1 MKKLERKIKRAR
13 ENYLKIETSGLSR
26 EIDSIIVA
34 SLVEKNSD
42 VLKTFY
48 LENLKEEKNLLE
60 EVLPILQGKEFITY
74 SGKTFD
80 LPFIREK
87 VKFYFNKDL
96 DFNLIDLQEVTK
108 KYNFIFNLDSHS
120 NKNLLEKFIGLE
132 NLRDQK
138 EYQGIKIK
146 TLFKNYLEGD
156 ESAIEKILA
165 YNFMSLEN
173 LILLDA
179 KIKEN
184 LEKNLSLKVLD
195 FTFFIRDIKL
205 LDNKLEISGVTNYAY
220 DYFSNNELYTIEIS
234 GLEEEEKFGEEEKN
248 KGEEK
253 NCQSENFYQ
262 SLKND
267 GSEKICESSKN
278 YESLKNY
285 QSENFSESTK
295 NYDSENNYE
304 SGKFYES
311 VKINKLDKKFSLKIN
326 TEDGL
331 YDGKTSCYYV
341 KKKDLDFDLT
351 NPSKI
356 KSPAQIQILY
366 YKNHVLKNEKE
377 LMRKII
383 EKELG
388 QKKIP
393 PVSALQVVR

>member
-1 MKKLERKIKRAR
+1 MKILERKIIRAR

-26 EIDSIIVA
+26 EIDSIIVM
-34 SLVEKNSD
+34 SLVEKNRD

-60 EVLPILQGKEFITY
+60 EVLPILQGKEFLTY

-96 DFNLIDLQEVTK
+96 DLKVTDLQEVTK
-108 KYNFIFNLDSHS
+108 NYNFIFNLESHS

-132 NLRDQK
+132 NLKDQK

-156 ESAIEKILA
+156 KTAIEKILD
-165 YNFMSLEN
+165 YNYLSLDN
-173 LILLDA
+173 LSLLDA
-179 KIKEN
+179 KIKEE

-195 FTFFIRDIKL
+195 FRFFIRDIKL
-205 LDNKLEISGVTNYAY
+205 LENKLELSGVTNYGS

-234 GLEEEEKFGEEEKN
+234 ELEEGEKFGEEEKN

-253 NCQSENFYQ
+253 ICQSKNFYQ
-262 SLKND
+262 SLKN
-267 GSEKICESSKN
+267 
-278 YESLKNY
+278 YT
-285 QSENFSESTK
+285 SENFSESAK
-295 NYDSENNYE
+295 NYE
-304 SGKFYES
+304 SIK
-311 VKINKLDKKFSLKIN
+311 NKKEDKKFSLKIN

-331 YDGKTSCYYV
+331 YDHKNSCYYV

-366 YKNHVLKNEKE
+366 YKNHVFKNEKE

-388 QKKIP
+388 Q
-393 PVSALQVVR
+393 

>member
-1 MKKLERKIKRAR
+1 MERKIKKSR

-26 EIDSIIVA
+26 EIDSIIVV
-34 SLVEKNSD
+34 SLVEKNSEA
-42 VLKTFY
+42 LKTFY

-60 EVLPILQGKEFITY
+60 EVMPILQGKEFVTY

-80 LPFIREK
+80 LPYIREK
-87 VKFYFNKDL
+87 VKFYFNKELDL
-96 DFNLIDLQEVTK
+96 NFIDLQEVTK
-108 KYNFIFNLDSHS
+108 KYNFIFNLDSHA

-146 TLFKNYLEGD
+146 TLFKNYLED
-156 ESAIEKILA
+156 HKAAIEKILD
-165 YNFMSLEN
+165 YNYLSLEN

-179 KIKEN
+179 KIKEE
-184 LEKNLSLKVLD
+184 LEKNLSLKILD

-205 LDNKLEISGVTNYAY
+205 LDNKLEISGVTNYGS

-234 GLEEEEKFGEEEKN
+234 GLEEEEKFCEEEKN

-262 SLKND
+262 SLKNY
-267 GSEKICESSKN
+267 GSENFSESEKN
-278 YESLKNY
+278 YESVKNYGSMKNY
-285 QSENFSESTK
+285 QSENFFESVK
-295 NYDSENNYE
+295 NYQSKNN
-304 SGKFYES
+304 SKSAKNYES
-311 VKINKLDKKFSLKIN
+311 VKNKEEDKKFSLKIN

-331 YDGKTSCYYV
+331 YDHKNTCYYV
-341 KKKDLDFDLT
+341 KKKNLDFDLT

-366 YKNHVLKNEKE
+366 YKNHLYKNQVE

-388 QKKIP
+388 K
-393 PVSALQVVR
+393 

>member
-26 EIDSIIVA
+26 EIDSIIVV
-34 SLVEKNSD
+34 SLVEKNRE

-60 EVLPILQGKEFITY
+60 EVMPILQGKEFVTY

-87 VKFYFNKDL
+87 VKFYYNKDL
-96 DFNLIDLQEVTK
+96 YLKVIDLQEVTK
-108 KYNFIFNLDSHS
+108 KYNFIFNLESHS

-156 ESAIEKILA
+156 KAAIEKILD
-165 YNFMSLEN
+165 YNYLSLEN

-179 KIKEN
+179 KIKEE
-184 LEKNLSLKVLD
+184 LETNLSLKILD

-205 LDNKLEISGVTNYAY
+205 LENKLEISGVTNYGS

-253 NCQSENFYQ
+253 ICQSENFYQ
-262 SLKND
+262 SLKNY
-267 GSEKICESSKN
+267 GSEKICESAKN
-278 YESLKNY
+278 YGSLKSYESMKNY

-295 NYDSENNYE
+295 SYRLAKN
-304 SGKFYES
+304 YES
-311 VKINKLDKKFSLKIN
+311 VKNKEEDKKFSLKIN

-366 YKNHVLKNEKE
+366 YKNHLYKNQVE

-388 QKKIP
+388 Q
-393 PVSALQVVR
+393 

>member
-13 ENYLKIETSGLSR
+13 KNYLKIETSGLSR
-26 EIDSIIVA
+26 EIDSIIVV
-34 SLVEKNSD
+34 SLVEKNRE

-60 EVLPILQGKEFITY
+60 EVLPILQGKEFVTY

-96 DFNLIDLQEVTK
+96 DLKVIDLQEVTK
-108 KYNFIFNLDSHS
+108 NYNFIFNLESHS

-132 NLRDQK
+132 NLKELK

-156 ESAIEKILA
+156 KAAIEKILA

-173 LILLDA
+173 LSLLDA
-179 KIKEN
+179 KIKEE

-205 LDNKLEISGVTNYAY
+205 LENKLEISGSTNYGS

-234 GLEEEEKFGEEEKN
+234 GLEEEEKFGEEEKCDE
-248 KGEEK
+248 EEK

-262 SLKND
+262 YLKNYGSLKIYQ
-267 GSEKICESSKN
+267 SENNSESAKT

-285 QSENFSESTK
+285 QSENFSESVK
-295 NYDSENNYE
+295 IYE
-304 SGKFYES
+304 SAKKYES
-311 VKINKLDKKFSLKIN
+311 VKNKEEDKKFSLKIN

-331 YDGKTSCYYV
+331 YDHKNSCYYV

-366 YKNHVLKNEKE
+366 YKNHLYENQVE

-388 QKKIP
+388 
-393 PVSALQVVR
+393 

>member
-1 MKKLERKIKRAR
+1 MKKLERKIKRAG

-26 EIDSIIVA
+26 EIDSIIVV
-34 SLVEKNSD
+34 SLVEKNSE

-48 LENLKEEKNLLE
+48 LENLKDEKNLLE
-60 EVLPILQGKEFITY
+60 EVMPILQGKEFVTY

-96 DFNLIDLQEVTK
+96 DLKVIDLQEVTK
-108 KYNFIFNLDSHS
+108 NYNFIFNLDSHS

-132 NLRDQK
+132 NLKDQK

-146 TLFKNYLEGD
+146 TLYKNYLEGHK
-156 ESAIEKILA
+156 SAIEKILD
-165 YNFMSLEN
+165 YNYLSLEN
-173 LILLDA
+173 LILLYA
-179 KIKEN
+179 KIKEE
-184 LEKNLSLKVLD
+184 LEKNLSLKILD

-205 LDNKLEISGVTNYAY
+205 LDNKLEISGVTNYRS
-220 DYFSNNELYTIEIS
+220 DYFSSKDLYSLEIS

-248 KGEEK
+248 
-253 NCQSENFYQ
+253 CQSENFYQ
-262 SLKND
+262 YLKNY
-267 GSEKICESSKN
+267 GSENFSESSKN
-278 YESLKNY
+278 YESVKNK
-285 QSENFSESTK
+285 EE
-295 NYDSENNYE
+295 
-304 SGKFYES
+304 
-311 VKINKLDKKFSLKIN
+311 DKKFSLKIN

-331 YDGKTSCYYV
+331 YDHKNSCYYV

-366 YKNHVLKNEKE
+366 YKNHVFKNEKE

-388 QKKIP
+388 Q
-393 PVSALQVVR
+393 

>member
-1 MKKLERKIKRAR
+1 MERKIKRAR

-26 EIDSIIVA
+26 EIDSIIVV
-34 SLVEKNSD
+34 SLVEKNRD

-48 LENLKEEKNLLE
+48 LENLKDEKNLLE
-60 EVLPILQGKEFITY
+60 EVLPILQGKEFVTY

-96 DFNLIDLQEVTK
+96 DLKVIDLQEVTK
-108 KYNFIFNLDSHS
+108 NYNFIFNLESHS

-146 TLFKNYLEGD
+146 ALYKNYLEGHK
-156 ESAIEKILA
+156 SAIEKILA

-173 LILLDA
+173 LILLDE
-179 KIKEN
+179 KIKEE
-184 LEKNLSLKVLD
+184 LEKNLSLKILD
-195 FTFFIRDIKL
+195 FTFFIKGIKL
-205 LDNKLEISGVTNYAY
+205 LDNKLEISGVTNYGS
-220 DYFSNNELYTIEIS
+220 DYFSNNELYTFEIS
-234 GLEEEEKFGEEEKN
+234 GLEEEEKFGGEEKCGEEEK
-248 KGEEK
+248 KCE
-253 NCQSENFYQ
+253 SENFYQ
-262 SLKND
+262 YLKNY
-267 GSEKICESSKN
+267 GSENFSESTKN
-278 YESLKNY
+278 YESSKNY
-285 QSENFSESTK
+285 QSENFSESAK
-295 NYDSENNYE
+295 NYE
-304 SGKFYES
+304 SLKNYES
-311 VKINKLDKKFSLKIN
+311 VKNKEEDKKFTLKIN

-331 YDGKTSCYYV
+331 YDYKNSCYYV

-356 KSPAQIQILY
+356 KSPAKIQILY
-366 YKNHVLKNEKE
+366 YKNHLYKNQVE

-388 QKKIP
+388 Q
-393 PVSALQVVR
+393 

>member
-1 MKKLERKIKRAR
+1 MKKLERKIKKSR

-26 EIDSIIVA
+26 EKDSIIVV
-34 SLVEKNSD
+34 SLVEKNRE

-48 LENLKEEKNLLE
+48 VENLKEEKNLLE
-60 EVLPILQGKEFITY
+60 EVMPILQEKEFVTY

-87 VKFYFNKDL
+87 VKFYFNRDL
-96 DFNLIDLQEVTK
+96 DLNFIDLQEITK

-120 NKNLLEKFIGLE
+120 NKNLLEKFIGKDYLKE
-132 NLRDQK
+132 QK

-146 TLFKNYLEGD
+146 SLFKNYLEGD
-156 ESAIEKILA
+156 KSAIEKILA

-184 LEKNLSLKVLD
+184 LEKNLSLKILD

-205 LDNKLEISGVTNYAY
+205 LDNKLEISGVTNYGS

-234 GLEEEEKFGEEEKN
+234 GLEEEEKIRELEKN
-248 KGEEK
+248 KEEAK
-253 NCQSENFYQ
+253 N
-262 SLKND
+262 
-267 GSEKICESSKN
+267 
-278 YESLKNY
+278 
-285 QSENFSESTK
+285 
-295 NYDSENNYE
+295 
-304 SGKFYES
+304 
-311 VKINKLDKKFSLKIN
+311 FSLKIN

-331 YDGKTSCYYV
+331 YDDKNSCYYV
-341 KKKDLDFDLT
+341 KKKGLDFDLT

-356 KSPAQIQILY
+356 KSPQQIQILY
-366 YKNHVLKNEKE
+366 YKNHKFKNQVE

-383 EKELG
+383 VRELS
-388 QKKIP
+388 K
-393 PVSALQVVR
+393 

>member
-1 MKKLERKIKRAR
+1 MKKLERKIKRAS

-26 EIDSIIVA
+26 EIDSIIVV
-34 SLVEKNSD
+34 SLAEKNRD

-60 EVLPILQGKEFITY
+60 EVLPILKGKEFVTY

-96 DFNLIDLQEVTK
+96 DLKVIDLQEVTK

-156 ESAIEKILA
+156 KAAIEKILD
-165 YNFMSLEN
+165 YNYLSLEN
-173 LILLDA
+173 LISLDG
-179 KIKEN
+179 KIKEE

-205 LDNKLEISGVTNYAY
+205 LENKLEISGVTNYES

-234 GLEEEEKFGEEEKN
+234 GLEEEENFGEQKKCGEEEKN
-248 KGEEK
+248 CE
-253 NCQSENFYQ
+253 SENFYQ
-262 SLKND
+262 SL
-267 GSEKICESSKN
+267 KN

-285 QSENFSESTK
+285 QSENFSGSAK
-295 NYDSENNYE
+295 NSELAKN
-304 SGKFYES
+304 YES
-311 VKINKLDKKFSLKIN
+311 VKNKKEDKKFSLKIN

-331 YDGKTSCYYV
+331 YDHKNSCYYV

-366 YKNHVLKNEKE
+366 YKNHLYKNQVE

-388 QKKIP
+388 Q
-393 PVSALQVVR
+393 

>member
-26 EIDSIIVA
+26 EIDSIIVV
-34 SLVEKNSD
+34 SLVEKNRD

-60 EVLPILQGKEFITY
+60 EVMPILQVKEFVTY

-96 DFNLIDLQEVTK
+96 DLKVIDLQEVTK
-108 KYNFIFNLDSHS
+108 NYNFIFNLESHS

-146 TLFKNYLEGD
+146 TLYKNYLEGD
-156 ESAIEKILA
+156 KAAIEKILD
-165 YNFMSLEN
+165 YNYLSLEN

-179 KIKEN
+179 KIKEK
-184 LEKNLSLKVLD
+184 LGKNLSLKVLD

-205 LDNKLEISGVTNYAY
+205 MDNKLEISGVTNYGS

-234 GLEEEEKFGEEEKN
+234 GLEEEEIFGEEEKN
-248 KGEEK
+248 KEEEK

-262 SLKND
+262 SLKNY
-267 GSEKICESSKN
+267 G
-278 YESLKNY
+278 L
-285 QSENFSESTK
+285 ENFSESTK
-295 NYDSENNYE
+295 NYESSKNYQSENKSKSAKNYE
-304 SGKFYES
+304 SLKNYES
-311 VKINKLDKKFSLKIN
+311 IKNKKEDKKFSLKIN

-331 YDGKTSCYYV
+331 YDHKNSCYYV

-356 KSPAQIQILY
+356 KSPDQIQILY
-366 YKNHVLKNEKE
+366 YKNHLYKNQLE

-388 QKKIP
+388 
-393 PVSALQVVR
+393 

>member
-1 MKKLERKIKRAR
+1 MERKIKRAR
-13 ENYLKIETSGLSR
+13 KNYLKIETSGLSR
-26 EIDSIIVA
+26 EIDSIIVV
-34 SLVEKNSD
+34 SLVEKNRE

-48 LENLKEEKNLLE
+48 LENLKDEKNLLE
-60 EVLPILQGKEFITY
+60 EVVPILQGKEFVTY

-87 VKFYFNKDL
+87 VEFYFNKDL

-108 KYNFIFNLDSHS
+108 KYNFIFNLESHS

-156 ESAIEKILA
+156 KAAIEKILA

-179 KIKEN
+179 KIKEE
-184 LEKNLSLKVLD
+184 LETNLSLKFLD

-205 LDNKLEISGVTNYAY
+205 MDNKLEISGVTNYGY

-234 GLEEEEKFGEEEKN
+234 GLEEEEKCGEEEKN
-248 KGEEK
+248 KEEEK

-262 SLKND
+262 SP
-267 GSEKICESSKN
+267 KN
-278 YESLKNY
+278 YGSLKNY

-295 NYDSENNYE
+295 SYESLKNYQSENF
-304 SGKFYES
+304 SGSAKNYES
-311 VKINKLDKKFSLKIN
+311 VKNKEEDKKFSLKIN

-331 YDGKTSCYYV
+331 YDHKNTCYYV

-366 YKNHVLKNEKE
+366 YKSHVFKNEKE
-377 LMRKII
+377 LIEKII

-388 QKKIP
+388 
-393 PVSALQVVR
+393 

>member
-26 EIDSIIVA
+26 EIDSIIVV
-34 SLVEKNSD
+34 SLVEKNSE

-48 LENLKEEKNLLE
+48 LENLKDEKNLLE
-60 EVLPILQGKEFITY
+60 EVMPILQGKEFVTY

-80 LPFIREK
+80 FPFIREK
-87 VKFYFNKDL
+87 KKFYFNKDL
-96 DFNLIDLQEVTK
+96 DLKVIDLQEVTK

-156 ESAIEKILA
+156 KSAIEKILD
-165 YNFMSLEN
+165 YNYLSLEN
-173 LILLDA
+173 LISLDG
-179 KIKEN
+179 KIKEE

-205 LDNKLEISGVTNYAY
+205 LENKLEISGVTNYAY

-234 GLEEEEKFGEEEKN
+234 GLEEEEKFGEEEKIC
-248 KGEEK
+248 ESEK
-253 NCQSENFYQ
+253 FYESIKNYGPKNNSQSENNSESTKNYQ
-262 SLKND
+262 SA
-267 GSEKICESSKN
+267 KN

-285 QSENFSESTK
+285 GSENFSESTK
-295 NYDSENNYE
+295 NY
-304 SGKFYES
+304 GS
-311 VKINKLDKKFSLKIN
+311 VKNKEEDKKFSLKIN

-331 YDGKTSCYYV
+331 YDYKNSCYYV
-341 KKKDLDFDLT
+341 KKKDLGFDLT

-366 YKNHVLKNEKE
+366 YKNHVFKNQVE

-388 QKKIP
+388 Q
-393 PVSALQVVR
+393 

>member
-26 EIDSIIVA
+26 EIDSIIVV
-34 SLVEKNSD
+34 SLVEKNSE

-48 LENLKEEKNLLE
+48 LENLKEEINLLE
-60 EVLPILQGKEFITY
+60 EVMPILQGKEFVTY

-96 DFNLIDLQEVTK
+96 DLKVIDLQEVTK

-146 TLFKNYLEGD
+146 TLYKNYLEGD
-156 ESAIEKILA
+156 KSAIEKILD
-165 YNFMSLEN
+165 YNYLSLEN
-173 LILLDA
+173 LISLDG
-179 KIKEN
+179 KIKEE
-184 LEKNLSLKVLD
+184 LEKSLSLKILD

-205 LDNKLEISGVTNYAY
+205 LENKLEISGVTNYGS

-234 GLEEEEKFGEEEKN
+234 GLEEEEKCGEEEKN
-248 KGEEK
+248 NEEEK
-253 NCQSENFYQ
+253 NCESENFYQ
-262 SLKND
+262 SLKNY
-267 GSEKICESSKN
+267 G
-278 YESLKNY
+278 SLKNY
-285 QSENFSESTK
+285 QSENFSELAK
-295 NYDSENNYE
+295 N
-304 SGKFYES
+304 YES
-311 VKINKLDKKFSLKIN
+311 VKNKKEDKKFSLKIN

-331 YDGKTSCYYV
+331 YDNKNSCYYV

-366 YKNHVLKNEKE
+366 YKNHLYKNHVE

-383 EKELG
+383 EKEL
-388 QKKIP
+388 
-393 PVSALQVVR
+393 

>member
-1 MKKLERKIKRAR
+1 MKKLERKIKRPY
-13 ENYLKIETSGLSR
+13 ENYLKIETSGLSKDR
-26 EIDSIIVA
+26 DTIIA
-34 SLVEKNSD
+34 ISLAEKNRD

-48 LENLKEEKNLLE
+48 LENLKEEEKLLE
-60 EVLPILQGKEFITY
+60 EVLPLFYGKKFVTY
-74 SGKTFD
+74 SGKSFD

-87 VKFYFNKDL
+87 VKFYFNRDFDL
-96 DFNLIDLQEVTK
+96 HLIDLQEVTK
-108 KYNFIFNLDSHS
+108 KYNFIFNLESHS

-156 ESAIEKILA
+156 KSAMEKILD
-165 YNFMSLEN
+165 YNYLILEN

-179 KIKEN
+179 KIKEE

-205 LDNKLEISGVTNYAY
+205 LDNKLEISGVTNYGS
-220 DYFSNNELYTIEIS
+220 DYFSSNELYTIEIS
-234 GLEEEEKFGEEEKN
+234 GLEEEEKCGEEEKCDE
-248 KGEEK
+248 EEK
-253 NCQSENFYQ
+253 NCDSKNFYQ
-262 SLKND
+262 SLKNY
-267 GSEKICESSKN
+267 GSLKNYQSEIFSESAKN
-278 YESLKNY
+278 YEPLKNY
-285 QSENFSESTK
+285 QSENFSGSAK
-295 NYDSENNYE
+295 N
-304 SGKFYES
+304 YES
-311 VKINKLDKKFSLKIN
+311 VKIKEEDKKFSLKIN

-331 YDGKTSCYYV
+331 YDDKNSCYYV
-341 KKKDLDFDLT
+341 KKKGLDFDLT

-366 YKNHVLKNEKE
+366 YKSHLYKNQVE

-388 QKKIP
+388 E
-393 PVSALQVVR
+393 

>member
-26 EIDSIIVA
+26 EIDSIIVV
-34 SLVEKNSD
+34 SLVEKNRD

-48 LENLKEEKNLLE
+48 LENLKDEKNLLE
-60 EVLPILQGKEFITY
+60 EVLPILQGKEFVTY

-96 DFNLIDLQEVTK
+96 DLKVTDLQEVTK
-108 KYNFIFNLDSHS
+108 KYNFIFNLESHS
-120 NKNLLEKFIGLE
+120 NKNLLEKFIGME

-146 TLFKNYLEGD
+146 TLYKNYLEGD
-156 ESAIEKILA
+156 KATIEKILA
-165 YNFMSLEN
+165 YNHLSLEN

-179 KIKEN
+179 RIKEE
-184 LEKNLSLKVLD
+184 LGKNLSLKVLD
-195 FTFFIRDIKL
+195 FTFFIRDLKL
-205 LDNKLEISGVTNYAY
+205 LENKLEISGVTNYGS

-253 NCQSENFYQ
+253 NCESEIFYQ
-262 SLKND
+262 S
-267 GSEKICESSKN
+267 IKN
-278 YESLKNY
+278 YGSLKNY
-285 QSENFSESTK
+285 QSENNSELAK
-295 NYDSENNYE
+295 NY
-304 SGKFYES
+304 GS
-311 VKINKLDKKFSLKIN
+311 VKIKKEDKKFSLKIN

-331 YDGKTSCYYV
+331 YDHKNTCYYV

-366 YKNHVLKNEKE
+366 YKNHVFKNEKE

>member
-26 EIDSIIVA
+26 EIDSIIVV
-34 SLVEKNSD
+34 SLVEKNRD

-48 LENLKEEKNLLE
+48 LENLKDEKNLLE
-60 EVLPILQGKEFITY
+60 EVLPILQGKEFVTY

-96 DFNLIDLQEVTK
+96 DLKVIDLQEVTK

-120 NKNLLEKFIGLE
+120 NKNLLEKFIGLK

-138 EYQGIKIK
+138 EYQSIKIK
-146 TLFKNYLEGD
+146 SLFKNYLEGD
-156 ESAIEKILA
+156 KAAIEKILD
-165 YNFMSLEN
+165 YNYLSLEN
-173 LILLDA
+173 LSLLDA
-179 KIKEN
+179 KIKEE
-184 LEKNLSLKVLD
+184 LETNLSLKILD

-205 LDNKLEISGVTNYAY
+205 LENKLEISGVTNYGS

-234 GLEEEEKFGEEEKN
+234 GLEEEEKCGEEEKN
-248 KGEEK
+248 KEEEK

-262 SLKND
+262 SLKNY
-267 GSEKICESSKN
+267 GSLRNYGSLKN
-278 YESLKNY
+278 YETLKNY
-285 QSENFSESTK
+285 QSENFSESAK
-295 NYDSENNYE
+295 IYE
-304 SGKFYES
+304 SIK
-311 VKINKLDKKFSLKIN
+311 NKKEDKKFSLKIN

-331 YDGKTSCYYV
+331 YDHKNSCYYV

-366 YKNHVLKNEKE
+366 YKNHVYKNQVE
-377 LMRKII
+377 LMKKII
-383 EKELG
+383 EKELR
-388 QKKIP
+388 Q
-393 PVSALQVVR
+393 

>member
-26 EIDSIIVA
+26 EIDSIIVV
-34 SLVEKNSD
+34 SLAEKNRE

-60 EVLPILQGKEFITY
+60 EVMSILQGKEFITY

-87 VKFYFNKDL
+87 IKFYFNKDL
-96 DFNLIDLQEVTK
+96 DLKVIDLQEVTK

-132 NLRDQK
+132 KLRDQK

-146 TLFKNYLEGD
+146 ALYKNYLEGD
-156 ESAIEKILA
+156 KSAIEKILD
-165 YNFMSLEN
+165 YNYLSLEN
-173 LILLDA
+173 LSLLDA
-179 KIKEN
+179 KIKEE
-184 LEKNLSLKVLD
+184 LEKNLSLKILD

-205 LDNKLEISGVTNYAY
+205 LENKLEISGVTNYGS

-234 GLEEEEKFGEEEKN
+234 GLEGEEKLGEEEKN

-253 NCQSENFYQ
+253 NCQSENF
-262 SLKND
+262 SESTKNY
-267 GSEKICESSKN
+267 ELAKN

-285 QSENFSESTK
+285 ESAK
-295 NYDSENNYE
+295 NKEE
-304 SGKFYES
+304 
-311 VKINKLDKKFSLKIN
+311 DKKFSLKIN

-331 YDGKTSCYYV
+331 YDYKNSCYYV

-356 KSPAQIQILY
+356 KSPAQIQIIY
-366 YKNHVLKNEKE
+366 YKNHLYKNQVE

-388 QKKIP
+388 
-393 PVSALQVVR
+393 

>member
-26 EIDSIIVA
+26 EIDSIIVV
-34 SLVEKNSD
+34 SLVEKNRE

-96 DFNLIDLQEVTK
+96 DLKVIDLQEVTK
-108 KYNFIFNLDSHS
+108 KYNFIFNLESHS

-132 NLRDQK
+132 NLKEQK

-156 ESAIEKILA
+156 KTAIEKILD
-165 YNFMSLEN
+165 YNYLSLEN

-179 KIKEN
+179 KIKEE
-184 LEKNLSLKVLD
+184 LEKNLSLKILD

-205 LDNKLEISGVTNYAY
+205 LDNKLEISGVTNYGS

-234 GLEEEEKFGEEEKN
+234 GLEKEEKFGEEEKCGEQEKFGKEEKN
-248 KGEEK
+248 KEEEK

-262 SLKND
+262 SLNNYVSLRNY
-267 GSEKICESSKN
+267 GSLKN
-278 YESLKNY
+278 YESWKNY

-295 NYDSENNYE
+295 SYRLAKNYE
-304 SGKFYES
+304 SIK
-311 VKINKLDKKFSLKIN
+311 NKKEDKKFSLKIN

-331 YDGKTSCYYV
+331 YDHKNSCYYV

-356 KSPAQIQILY
+356 KSPSQIQILY
-366 YKNHVLKNEKE
+366 YKNHVFKNEKE

-388 QKKIP
+388 
-393 PVSALQVVR
+393 

>member
-13 ENYLKIETSGLSR
+13 ENYLKIETSGFSR
-26 EIDSIIVA
+26 EIDSIIVV
-34 SLVEKNSD
+34 SLAEKNSE

-48 LENLKEEKNLLE
+48 LENLKDEKNLLD
-60 EVLPILQGKEFITY
+60 EVLPILEEKEFITY

-96 DFNLIDLQEVTK
+96 DLNFIDLQEVTK
-108 KYNFIFNLDSHS
+108 NYNLIFNLDSHS
-120 NKNLLEKFIGLE
+120 NKNLLEKFIGVE

-146 TLFKNYLEGD
+146 TLYKNYLEGD
-156 ESAIEKILA
+156 KSAIEKILD
-165 YNFMSLEN
+165 YNYLSLEN

-179 KIKEN
+179 KIKEE
-184 LEKNLSLKVLD
+184 LEKNLSLKFLD

-205 LDNKLEISGVTNYAY
+205 LDNQLEISGVTNYGS

-234 GLEEEEKFGEEEKN
+234 GLEEEEKFGEEKKCGEQEKFGKEEKN
-248 KGEEK
+248 KEEEK

-262 SLKND
+262 SLKNY
-267 GSEKICESSKN
+267 GSEIFSESTKNYESSKN
-278 YESLKNY
+278 YESMKNY
-285 QSENFSESTK
+285 QSENFSESVK
-295 NYDSENNYE
+295 NYE
-304 SGKFYES
+304 SAKIYES
-311 VKINKLDKKFSLKIN
+311 IKNKKEDKKFSLKIN

-341 KKKDLDFDLT
+341 KKKNLDFDLT

-366 YKNHVLKNEKE
+366 YKSHVFKNEKE

-388 QKKIP
+388 Q
-393 PVSALQVVR
+393 